1 MNSFIGEPGS
11 ICTESY
17 IAMGMELNL
26 TKIMAINL
34 TKYLKTKFLRFLHGI
49 AKSSQDATAKTY
61 QFVPLQDFSD
71 KSDIDWSKSI
81 AEIDQQL
88 YAKYKFS
95 KDEIDYVESKIKPMA
110 E

>member
-1 MNSFIGEPGS
+1 MIPIG
-11 ICTESY
+11 
-17 IAMGMELNL
+17 NFD
-26 TKIMAINL
+26 TKIEAQNL
-34 TKYLKTKFLRFLHGI
+34 KKYLSGKFLRFVVGI
-49 AKSSQDATAKTY
+49 LKVSQNLYQNVY

-88 YAKYKFS
+88 YVKYKFS

>member
-1 MNSFIGEPGS
+1 MYGNFLVAG
-11 ICTESY
+11 
-17 IAMGMELNL
+17 AELNL
-26 TKIMAINL
+26 NKYECIAL
-34 TKYLKTKFLRFLHGI
+34 SKYLRSKFARFLHSL
-49 AKSSQDATAKTY
+49 AKTSHHATAKTY

-81 AEIDQQL
+81 AEIAQQL
-88 YAKYKFS
+88 YVKYKFS

>member
-1 MNSFIGEPGS
+1 MYGNFLVAG
-11 ICTESY
+11 
-17 IAMGMELNL
+17 AELNL
-26 TKIMAINL
+26 NKYECIAL
-34 TKYLKTKFLRFLHGI
+34 SKYLRSKFARFLHSL
-49 AKSSQDATAKTY
+49 AKTSHHATAKTY